1 MIGDIHSLP
10 DIARY
15 GAQRFPDE
23 PALVGGLYDGR
34 RTISYARLAE
44 LVDKGAS
51 ALCSAGLR
59 AGECVVLIVGP
70 RPEWIAALLAILRVG
85 GVAVPL
91 TAETPLEVVGLV
103 AGHVQAKAV
112 IADKET
118 PPLAAVL
125 NNIACVNVEGLFAG
139 DGPSPTMPG
148 IAAQDLALLAFTSG
162 STHAPHAVEL
172 THANVLA
179 DLQALL
185 TVRSAQPG
193 DAFLSMLPPAHLFEL
208 VVGTLGP
215 LMCGACIVY
224 PGTLLPNR
232 LIKIMRDE
240 HITHVLAVPTLLDM
254 LYQEL
259 LDELIESGMVVAGK
273 RSQPLADTVQRL
285 SMLSS
290 TEIGR
295 LRTAIRNRIGDTLHT
310 LIVGGAA
317 PAAEWVD
324 LCAVIG
330 LQFEVGYGL
339 TEAAPIVSLGLASE
353 CPRGSAGKPLP
364 GVQVKIDDQGE
375 IRMRGANVMR
385 GYYKDIAATR
395 KALEGGWL
403 HSGDAGRLDGQG
415 FLYVTGRF
423 KEAMVTAS
431 GETVYPE
438 EIESYYESARFAEL
452 CVVPLTDATGN
463 DMPILLVVPAAPDM
477 GDEDIDAVVAELRAK
492 APARCRVHG
501 VRRVAGPLP
510 RTATGKIKRR
520 VLADT
525 MQRPE
530 EEP

>member
-23 PALVGGLYDGR
+23 PALVGRLHDGKQA
-34 RTISYARLAE
+34 ISYAQLAE
-44 LVDKGAS
+44 LVDKGAR

-59 AGECVVLIVGP
+59 AGECVVLIVGA
-70 RPEWIAALLAILRVG
+70 RPEWIAVLLTILRSG

-91 TAETPLEVVGLV
+91 TSETPAAVVAAV
-103 AGHVQAKAV
+103 AGHVQAKAIIV
-112 IADKET
+112 DKET
-118 PPLAAVL
+118 SSLTMAL
-125 NNIACVNVEGLFAG
+125 DNVVSVDVESLFAG
-139 DGPSPTMPG
+139 NGPPLTTPG
-148 IAAQDLALLAFTSG
+148 IAAHDLALLAFTSG
-162 STHAPHAVEL
+162 STQAPRAVEL
-172 THANVLA
+172 THANILA

-185 TVRSAQPG
+185 KVRNAQPG

-215 LMCGACIVY
+215 LMRGARIVY

-240 HITHVLAVPTLLDM
+240 HITHALAVPTLLDM

-273 RSQPLADTVQRL
+273 RGQPLADTVQRL

-317 PAAEWVD
+317 PAADWVD

-364 GVQVKIDDQGE
+364 GIQVKVDHEGE
-375 IRMRGANVMR
+375 IRVRGANVMR
-385 GYYKDIAATR
+385 GYYKDIDATKR
-395 KALEGGWL
+395 ALEGGWL
-403 HSGDAGRLDGQG
+403 HTGDAGGLDAQG

-423 KEAMVTAS
+423 KEAMVMAS

-438 EIESYYESARFAEL
+438 EIEPYYKSPLFSEL
-452 CVVPLTDATGN
+452 CVVPLTDTAGN
-463 DMPILLVVPAAPDM
+463 DIPMLLVVPAAPDI
-477 GDEDIDAVVAELRAK
+477 GDEEIDAVVAKLRAN
-492 APARCRVHG
+492 APSRCRVHG
-501 VRRVAGPLP
+501 VRRAAGPLP
-510 RTATGKIKRR
+510 RTATGKVKRR
-520 VLADT
+520 VLANT
-525 MQRPE
+525 LQCPE